1 MNLFFN
7 TRLFELFT
15 GFPNTLMSYAGDYNY
30 LLRIASDTNGIN
42 VLKVVGTSLEVKYIQ
57 MHQEICTIGMWNP
70 VASIAFTSTTLP
82 VAQTLTG
89 VPKQLTSN
97 SDGMIGSGAPN
108 VVNILSDFEIPVSAT
123 NQYRPEISYVP
134 QAEYRLVDMYEN
146 ADLRKLDISVFWKDR
161 MGNLNPFRLQPG
173 CSASLKLL
181 FRHKNFYLGLD

>member
-1 MNLFFN
+1 
-7 TRLFELFT
+7 
-15 GFPNTLMSYAGDYNY
+15 
-30 LLRIASDTNGIN
+30 
-42 VLKVVGTSLEVKYIQ
+42 
-57 MHQEICTIGMWNP
+57 MHQEVCTIGIWNP

-97 SDGMIGSGAPN
+97 SNGMVGTGALN

-146 ADLRKLDISVFWKDR
+146 SDLRKLDISVFWKDR
-161 MGNLNPFRLQPG
+161 FGGLNPCRLQPG
-173 CSASLKLL
+173 CSASMKLM
-181 FRHKNFYLGLD
+181 FRRKVFYFRIRLIPSEYI

>member
-1 MNLFFN
+1 
-7 TRLFELFT
+7 
-15 GFPNTLMSYAGDYNY
+15 
-30 LLRIASDTNGIN
+30 
-42 VLKVVGTSLEVKYIQ
+42 
-57 MHQEICTIGMWNP
+57 MWNP

-89 VPKQLTSN
+89 VPKQLKSN
-97 SDGMIGSGAPN
+97 SNGMVGNGAPN

-146 ADLRKLDISVFWKDR
+146 CDLRKLDISVFWKDR

-173 CSASLKLL
+173 CSASMKLM
-181 FRHKNFYLGLD
+181 FQEKNFYLGLD